1 MDHDPPTWTA
11 LPVGLV
17 KVLPDTLEAVSAEG
31 MGSPSALPP
40 ERYHGGGPV
49 FTLEKDGWKLRTHLG
64 QGK

>member
-1 MDHDPPTWTA
+1 M
-11 LPVGLV
+11 GLV